1 MNFLID
7 TNICSAYI
15 KGNRTVWSRFLQHAG
30 GMALSVI
37 TVGEL
42 WTWAKR
48 AKTRPQA
55 RNAVAE
61 LIELLD
67 VIEIDFQV
75 ALRFGE
81 LRAQMLD
88 VGKPMP
94 DMDML
99 IAATAL
105 AHDMT
110 LVTHNTVD
118 FQPVAGLRL
127 IDWIDQ

>member
-15 KGNRTVWSRFLQHAG
+15 KGNRAVWNRFLQHAG

>member
-1 MNFLID
+1 
-7 TNICSAYI
+7 
-15 KGNRTVWSRFLQHAG
+15 
-30 GMALSVI
+30 MALSVI

-48 AKTRPQA
+48 TKTRPQA
-55 RNAVAE
+55 RLAVAE

-88 VGKPMP
+88 AGQPMP
-94 DMDML
+94 DMDAM

-105 AHDMT
+105 VHNLT
-110 LVTHNTVD
+110 LVTHNTAD
-118 FQPVAGLRL
+118 FQSVAGLQF
-127 IDWIDQ
+127 IDWLEP

>member
-30 GMALSVI
+30 GMALSVV

-61 LIELLD
+61 GCKSALGNEG
-67 VIEIDFQV
+67 VEIGVFSNKRRAGSV
-75 ALRFGE
+75 A
-81 LRAQMLD
+81 Q
-88 VGKPMP
+88 
-94 DMDML
+94 
-99 IAATAL
+99 IC
-105 AHDMT
+105 
-110 LVTHNTVD
+110 
-118 FQPVAGLRL
+118 FQPRIIAECR
-127 IDWIDQ
+127 

>member
-1 MNFLID
+1 M
-7 TNICSAYI
+7 
-15 KGNRTVWSRFLQHAG
+15 
-30 GMALSVI
+30 SVV

-55 RNAVAE
+55 SNAVAE

-81 LRAQMLD
+81 LRAQLLD

-105 AHDMT
+105 VHDLT
-110 LVTHNTVD
+110 LVTHNTND

-127 IDWIDQ
+127 IDWLDQ

>member
-1 MNFLID
+1 MGFLID

-15 KGNRTVWSRFLQHAG
+15 KGDRVVWSRFLQHAG
-30 GMALSVI
+30 GMAFSVI

-48 AKTRPQA
+48 TKTRPQA
-55 RNAVAE
+55 RLADRE

-67 VIEIDFQV
+67 VIEINFQV

-88 VGKPMP
+88 AGQPMP
-94 DMDML
+94 DMDAM

-105 AHDMT
+105 AHNLT
-110 LVTHNTVD
+110 LVTHNTAD
-118 FQPVAGLRL
+118 FQSVAGLQF
-127 IDWIDQ
+127 IDWLEP

>member
-48 AKTRPQA
+48 AKTRPEA
-55 RNAVAE
+55 RNGPSGFSVGAGRSEKQAN
-61 LIELLD
+61 LQKKRLWP
-67 VIEIDFQV
+67 EIT
-75 ALRFGE
+75 E
-81 LRAQMLD
+81 
-88 VGKPMP
+88 KW
-94 DMDML
+94 
-99 IAATAL
+99 ATCTSSFSLKSLPA
-105 AHDMT
+105 D
-110 LVTHNTVD
+110 
-118 FQPVAGLRL
+118 RR
-127 IDWIDQ
+127 

>member
-1 MNFLID
+1 MNFLLD

-15 KGNRTVWSRFLQHAG
+15 KGNATVWNRFMQYSG
-30 GMALSVI
+30 GLAMSVV

-48 AKTRPQA
+48 SKNRQSSHLAIS
-55 RNAVAE
+55 E
-61 LIELLD
+61 FIELLD
-67 VIEIDFQV
+67 VIEIDLEV

-81 LRAQMLD
+81 LRARLFD
-88 VGKPMP
+88 AGAPMP
-94 DMDML
+94 DMDAL

-110 LVTHNTVD
+110 LVTHNIGD
-118 FQPVAGLRL
+118 FQNIDGLR
-127 IDWIDQ
+127 IVDWLNE

>member
-15 KGNRTVWSRFLQHAG
+15 KGNRSVWSRFLQHAG
-30 GMALSVI
+30 GMALSVV

-42 WTWAKR
+42 WTWAQR
-48 AKTRPQA
+48 AKTRPQS
-55 RNAVAE
+55 RHAVAE

-67 VIEIDFQV
+67 VIDIDVQV

-81 LRAQMLD
+81 LRAQLLD
-88 VGKPMP
+88 AGKPMP

-105 AHDMT
+105 VHDLT
-110 LVTHNTVD
+110 LVTHNTND
-118 FQPVAGLRL
+118 FQSVAGLSLADWL
-127 IDWIDQ
+127 IE

>member
-1 MNFLID
+1 MD
-7 TNICSAYI
+7 
-15 KGNRTVWSRFLQHAG
+15 
-30 GMALSVI
+30 
-37 TVGEL
+37 
-42 WTWAKR
+42 
-48 AKTRPQA
+48 P

-88 VGKPMP
+88 AGKPMP

>member
-15 KGNRTVWSRFLQHAG
+15 KGNRDVWSRFLQHSG

-48 AKTRPQA
+48 RKTRPQA
-55 RNAVAE
+55 LNAVAE

-67 VIEIDFQV
+67 VIEIDFSV

-88 VGKPMP
+88 LGTPMP

-105 AHDMT
+105 THDLT
-110 LVTHNTVD
+110 LVTHNIAD
-118 FQPVAGLRL
+118 FQPVAGLQL
-127 IDWIDQ
+127 VDWMAQ

>member
-1 MNFLID
+1 VNFLID

-30 GMALSVI
+30 GMALSVV

-81 LRAQMLD
+81 LRAQLLD
-88 VGKPMP
+88 AGKPMP

-105 AHDMT
+105 VYDLT
-110 LVTHNTVD
+110 LVTHNTND
-118 FQPVAGLRL
+118 FQPVAGLSL
-127 IDWIDQ
+127 ADWFSE

>member
-30 GMALSVI
+30 GMALSVV

-67 VIEIDFQV
+67 VIESIF
-75 ALRFGE
+75 R
-81 LRAQMLD
+81 
-88 VGKPMP
+88 
-94 DMDML
+94 
-99 IAATAL
+99 
-105 AHDMT
+105 
-110 LVTHNTVD
+110 
-118 FQPVAGLRL
+118 
-127 IDWIDQ
+127 